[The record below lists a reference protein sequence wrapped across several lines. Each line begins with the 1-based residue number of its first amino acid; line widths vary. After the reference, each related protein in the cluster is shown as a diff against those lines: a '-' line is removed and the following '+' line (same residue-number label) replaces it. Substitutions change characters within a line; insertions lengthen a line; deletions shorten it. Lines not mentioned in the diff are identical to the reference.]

1 MTVTLRRND
10 GREQSFTIVGE
21 DEADPSRGTVS
32 YFLPVARACLPNRL
46 TSSSPLLRPQM
57 LRPAFS
63 QYGARSLRLKILPE
77 SSRGSDALSSTTF
90 GTL

>member
-1 MTVTLRRND
+1 MSRGP
-10 GREQSFTIVGE
+10 GRIERAIAHILDS
-21 DEADPSRGTVS
+21 EADNAFTTEDLCERIYGTTT
-32 YFLPVARACLPNRL
+32 A
-46 TSSSPLLRPQM
+46 TPQM

-77 SSRGSDALSSTTF
+77 SSRGNDALSSTTF

>member
-1 MTVTLRRND
+1 
-10 GREQSFTIVGE
+10 
-21 DEADPSRGTVS
+21 
-32 YFLPVARACLPNRL
+32 
-46 TSSSPLLRPQM
+46 M

-90 GTL
+90 GTLGDNYYTQPQTRPSFFETYYNSQGYHGQPRAFYQQRGY

>member
-1 MTVTLRRND
+1 
-10 GREQSFTIVGE
+10 
-21 DEADPSRGTVS
+21 
-32 YFLPVARACLPNRL
+32 
-46 TSSSPLLRPQM
+46 M

-90 GTL
+90 GTLGDSYYTQPQTRPSFFETFVWRSLLQQPGYHGQPRAFYQQRGY